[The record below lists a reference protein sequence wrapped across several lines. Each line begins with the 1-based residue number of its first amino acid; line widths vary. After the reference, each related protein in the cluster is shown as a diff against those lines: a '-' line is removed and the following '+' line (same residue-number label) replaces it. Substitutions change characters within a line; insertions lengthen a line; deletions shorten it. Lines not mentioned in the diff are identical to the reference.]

1 MPTEPF
7 NGKIDGYDLMKTIQ
21 HWENAAEELQR
32 QLSDVQQRLAT
43 AQRNAQGCRAAMEL
57 CKELVDEPNP
67 VYGIH
72 GHLSPGDVGHCK
84 TQLEAAAEVARQ
96 TGGIVKLA
104 DLGKLLYDT
113 GKWKAADHNS
123 IKRSLHGQFNMSDD
137 WQKEGERT
145 GIYRLQTYTDE
156 SGGSKWPVDS
166 SPTGD
171 GDASPHTYRANG
183 ETEVAVG
190 RIIA

>member
-1 MPTEPF
+1 MPTESF
-7 NGKIDGYDLMKTIQ
+7 SGNIGGYDLIKTMQ

-57 CKELVDEPNP
+57 CKQLVDEPNP
-67 VYGIH
+67 AYGIH
-72 GHLSPGDVGHCK
+72 GHLNPGDVDHCK

-96 TGGIVKLA
+96 TGGIIKLA

-113 GKWKAADHNS
+113 GRWKAADHNS

-145 GIYRLQTYTDE
+145 GIYRLLTYALGFST
-156 SGGSKWPVDS
+156 GGGGRSRTADWRDHK
-166 SPTGD
+166 TGR
-171 GDASPHTYRANG
+171 PRQ
-183 ETEVAVG
+183 VAVRHG
-190 RIIA
+190 EMESR